1 MQAWKGEIYFSLKIE
16 TTSWNLKA
24 HAQKLVDLSPVM
36 DELFNLSED
45 RKILVESWGEL
56 WVEFLVKKKSHEM
69 GFQHGRYRFN
79 LGNPLRETK
88 NNKSMEH
95 VRKLPAGRPE
105 KTPTDSVGCC
115 CCCRA
120 NTRTC
125 CPPPPPP
132 TLYRVSYRV
141 SSRCRSFRLPNE
153 KLPWPCCLLI
163 FDATAVLHRGRV
175 SFVRHR
181 NFLFFYISWFE

>member
-125 CPPPPPP
+125 CPPPHTVPGFASLSLFPVAEWKTSLTLLSLDFRRNGCAPSRSSFIRPP
-132 TLYRVSYRV
+132 
-141 SSRCRSFRLPNE
+141 
-153 KLPWPCCLLI
+153 
-163 FDATAVLHRGRV
+163 
-175 SFVRHR
+175 
-181 NFLFFYISWFE
+181 